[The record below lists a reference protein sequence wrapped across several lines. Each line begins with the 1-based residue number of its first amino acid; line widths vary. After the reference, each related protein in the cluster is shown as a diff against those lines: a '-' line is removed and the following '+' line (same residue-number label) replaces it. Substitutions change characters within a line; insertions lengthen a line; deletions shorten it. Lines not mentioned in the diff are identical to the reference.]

1 MTGEPRSSVAAPSPD
16 QLRGAVEHAVTRRS
30 AQVTEAALRL
40 SDAAQSLATA
50 AKDLL
55 SLVEP
60 RGNGEHDAAIMT
72 AVARWRP
79 LPPRPLR
86 AFNRH
91 DDAASAANSWETAVH
106 RWEIALQLFR
116 WEAEFTATLGEK

>member
-1 MTGEPRSSVAAPSPD
+1 
-16 QLRGAVEHAVTRRS
+16 
-30 AQVTEAALRL
+30 VTEAALRL
-40 SDAAQSLATA
+40 SDAAQSLAAA

-60 RGNGEHDAAIMT
+60 RGNGEHDVDIMT

-79 LPPRPLR
+79 LPPRPLL
-86 AFNRH
+86 AFNQH
-91 DDAASAANSWETAVH
+91 DAATSAASSWEAAVH